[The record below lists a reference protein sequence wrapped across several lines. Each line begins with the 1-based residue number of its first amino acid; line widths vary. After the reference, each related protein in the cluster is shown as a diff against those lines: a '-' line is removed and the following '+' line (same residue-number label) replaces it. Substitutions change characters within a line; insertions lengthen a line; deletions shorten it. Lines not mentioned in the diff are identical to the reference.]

1 MRSSLLRIKAKL
13 GLGVGIDIG
22 EFWAAMG
29 VAHHLFPYDGVLGSS
44 SGTPDPK
51 GCPRG
56 GGMWA
61 PETVPIAFGP
71 IKSHGHLVSSI
82 FTCPRDTPMN
92 LTPASAEGNTLC
104 VPVIMMISGG
114 KTLQGLWLFLPP
126 SPLKVAPRETRYLLV
141 GVQKLWQHG
150 LVKKQRGW
158 LDDEEVV

>member
-56 GGMWA
+56 G
-61 PETVPIAFGP
+61 EC
-71 IKSHGHLVSSI
+71 GHLK
-82 FTCPRDTPMN
+82 
-92 LTPASAEGNTLC
+92 L
-104 VPVIMMISGG
+104 
-114 KTLQGLWLFLPP
+114 
-126 SPLKVAPRETRYLLV
+126 YLLPLALL
-141 GVQKLWQHG
+141 KATAT
-150 LVKKQRGW
+150 
-158 LDDEEVV
+158 